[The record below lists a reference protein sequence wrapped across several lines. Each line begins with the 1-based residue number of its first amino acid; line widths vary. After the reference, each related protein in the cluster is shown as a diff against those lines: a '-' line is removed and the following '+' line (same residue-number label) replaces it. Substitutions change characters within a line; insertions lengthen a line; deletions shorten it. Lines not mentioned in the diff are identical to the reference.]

1 MTTKLLLIIT
11 FIFLTSCAS
20 EKRAGSVDIPI
31 DNTPMKLI
39 YNEDFFDLTKTSEYS
54 FEDQVYKKEAK
65 DLVIYYVF
73 SDKLKKDI
81 KILAY
86 DNPSISAD
94 DVITIPISDES
105 NISCR
110 SNQNVDNFKG
120 QIENFIRIYSK
131 EGKIFLNKDEQKKD
145 SFYQEHILFKPNG
158 RVHYFGIL
166 LHRFLEVN
174 NPLIKSLA
182 CTSLGHGNR
191 NTFISLTNELKRQIE
206 KE

>member
-1 MTTKLLLIIT
+1 MTTKLLVIIT
-11 FIFLTSCAS
+11 FLFLTSCAS

-31 DNTPMKLI
+31 DTTPMQLAH
-39 YNEDFFDLTKTSEYS
+39 NSDFFDLTKTSEYS

-94 DVITIPISDES
+94 DVFTIPISNES
-105 NISCR
+105 QIVCT
-110 SNQNVDNFKG
+110 SNKRLENFKS
-120 QIENFIRIYSK
+120 QSAHFVQLYSK
-131 EGKIFLNKDEQKKD
+131 EGKIFLNKNEQTKD
-145 SFYQEHILFKPNG
+145 SFYQEHILFKPSG

-174 NPLIKSLA
+174 NSLVKSLA
-182 CTSLGHGNR
+182 CMTLGHGNR